1 MDILKLYGI
10 DTQPLARANGS
21 EGLKYGVAC
30 VGDLLYSASIGY
42 GLGKVPVD
50 ESGVATAGELAVGKV
65 ASFFTYP
72 IIFKAVGGDLQY
84 AIVSSFS
91 NPAMYLT
98 SLTNAY
104 HGYKRNNDSI
114 AHGLL
119 WAVAG
124 GNVGAG
130 LSIEQ
135 GFAENKFDPSTT
147 EKALAA
153 VGALFAVPIIPG
165 IALASTAILPL
176 YGESR

>member
-10 DTQPLARANGS
+10 DTQTPARANGS
-21 EGLKYGVAC
+21 GGLGYAAAC

-42 GLGKVPVD
+42 GLGKIPVD

-65 ASFFTYP
+65 ASVVTYP
-72 IIFKAVGGDLQY
+72 YIFKAVGGDVES
-84 AIVSSFS
+84 AIVSSVI
-91 NPAMYLT
+91 NPVTYLT
-98 SLTNAY
+98 ALSNAY
-104 HGYKRNNDSI
+104 HGYKRNNGSI

-135 GFAENKFDPSTT
+135 GFAENKFDPSDT
-147 EKALAA
+147 EKAVAA
-153 VGALFAVPIIPG
+153 VGALLAFGSLPIL
-165 IALASTAILPL
+165 IATSAYITALT
-176 YGESR
+176 RFD

>member
-1 MDILKLYGI
+1 MGKL
-10 DTQPLARANGS
+10 
-21 EGLKYGVAC
+21 
-30 VGDLLYSASIGY
+30 
-42 GLGKVPVD
+42 PVD
-50 ESGVATAGELAVGKV
+50 DSGVATAGELALGKV
-65 ASFFTYP
+65 ASVATYP
-72 IIFKAVGGDLQY
+72 YIYKAMGGDVGS

-104 HGYKRNNDSI
+104 HGYKRNNNSI
-114 AHGLL
+114 QHGLL

-165 IALASTAILPL
+165 IALASIYIKYYI

>member
-10 DTQPLARANGS
+10 GTQPPARANGS
-21 EGLKYGVAC
+21 EFLEIATAC

-42 GLGKVPVD
+42 GLGKLPLD
-50 ESGVATAGELAVGKV
+50 DSGVATAGEIAVGKV
-65 ASFFTYP
+65 ASITTYP
-72 IIFKAVGGDLQY
+72 YIFEAMGGSKGGALY
-84 AIVSSFS
+84 GAFA
-91 NPAMYLT
+91 NPALYLT

-104 HGYKRNNDSI
+104 HGYKRNNNSI
-114 AHGLL
+114 PHGLL

-135 GFAENKFDPSTT
+135 GFAENKFDPSTA

-153 VGALFAVPIIPG
+153 VGALFAVGSLPYLLFGTFYIT
-165 IALASTAILPL
+165 ALS
-176 YGESR
+176 GK